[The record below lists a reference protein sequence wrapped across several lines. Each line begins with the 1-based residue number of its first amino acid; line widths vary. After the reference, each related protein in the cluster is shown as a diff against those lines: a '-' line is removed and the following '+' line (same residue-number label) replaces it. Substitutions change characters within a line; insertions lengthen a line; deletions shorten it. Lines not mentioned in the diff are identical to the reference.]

1 MWKQLCAAFNVD
13 RLVMV
18 GISDNTRI
26 TIDQYETVQEAVKSS
41 TGDVVLIEPKGKI
54 MLGDFIHPKNAVYVF
69 GNAMNHNLKQD
80 GITVRIDTPTNTDMF
95 AVNAAS
101 IVLADRLL

>member
-26 TIDQYETVQEAVKSS
+26 TIDQYETVEEAIKSS
-41 TGDVVLIEPKGKI
+41 GGDVILIEPKGEI
-54 MLGDFIHPKNAVYVF
+54 MLGDFIHPQNATYVF